1 MASQHR
7 KRGFFERYDRPRP
20 GLGMRKALS
29 TRRGVEIV
37 EMKRDLVDRRLWQ
50 GYTGPLSVLSHKQAP
65 VL

>member
-7 KRGFFERYDRPRP
+7 KRGFFERDDRARP
-20 GLGMRKALS
+20 GLGMRKALG

-37 EMKRDLVDRRLWQ
+37 EMKRYLVDRRLRQ
-50 GYTGPLSVLSHKQAP
+50 VYTGPLCVLSHKRAP